1 MIARVMPKV
10 ALTNSAIVAVI
21 LFLSTMKG
29 GLGYLYWDH
38 LFKTRPE
45 LQMMDIHAG
54 AGEAF
59 AQSFR
64 GQFRDSVVYAALS
77 ESLSEGKGWLDD
89 RGRPTSFVPPVAP
102 LYYAPFVAFFGYSY
116 RAFWIAMIAACF
128 FSALLLWIL
137 TSRFHIGLG
146 CATLAVF
153 FLHPRFFLI
162 YGLPDSEAP
171 FFLLLALMMWL
182 FSLFWKR
189 PQSGIAVA
197 LGLITS
203 ASVLCRGVTLIFG
216 FAMAVIVGWRAF
228 RAERSWSRLFRVA
241 ALYLVAFLLPL
252 GAWSWRNHVQLN
264 SFALSTGSQVVMFVG
279 NNPSYDRWKP
289 WWIFEEKHFTEDNL
303 RSAEAFGFKR
313 TDTNYY
319 DPPSGDALVKAAK
332 HYIRNHPI
340 NYASLTISRF
350 WTYLAPFHPQMSR
363 FAQLLT
369 ASTWLFFAIGIAF
382 SIRFRTPVDAWR
394 PELAAFVVTLAV
406 CLIGLQ
412 SLLYVDY
419 QFRYRLPL

>member
-1 MIARVMPKV
+1 MIPRVMRKV
-10 ALTNSAIVAVI
+10 ALTNLAIVAVI

-29 GLGYLYWDH
+29 ELGYLYWDH
-38 LFKTRPE
+38 LFKTRPD

-64 GQFRDSVVYAALS
+64 GQFRDSIVYAAIS
-77 ESLSEGKGWLDD
+77 KSLSEGKGWLDD

-146 CATLAVF
+146 CATLTVF

-189 PQSGIAVA
+189 PKTGTALA

-216 FAMAVIVGWRAF
+216 FAMAVIIRCSLF
-228 RAERSWSRLFRVA
+228 PTQRSGARLFRA
-241 ALYLVAFLLPL
+241 SGLYFAGLLLPPC
-252 GAWSWRNHVQLN
+252 AWS
-264 SFALSTGSQVVMFVG
+264 
-279 NNPSYDRWKP
+279 
-289 WWIFEEKHFTEDNL
+289 
-303 RSAEAFGFKR
+303 
-313 TDTNYY
+313 
-319 DPPSGDALVKAAK
+319 
-332 HYIRNHPI
+332 
-340 NYASLTISRF
+340 
-350 WTYLAPFHPQMSR
+350 
-363 FAQLLT
+363 
-369 ASTWLFFAIGIAF
+369 
-382 SIRFRTPVDAWR
+382 
-394 PELAAFVVTLAV
+394 
-406 CLIGLQ
+406 
-412 SLLYVDY
+412 
-419 QFRYRLPL
+419 

>member
-1 MIARVMPKV
+1 MIFRVMRKV
-10 ALTNSAIVAVI
+10 ALTNSAIVALI
-21 LFLSTMKG
+21 LFLSTLKCEV
-29 GLGYLYWDH
+29 GYLYWGH

-54 AGEAF
+54 SGEAF

-64 GQFRDSVVYAALS
+64 GQFRDSVVYAVLS

-189 PQSGIAVA
+189 PQSGTALA

-216 FAMAVIVGWRAF
+216 FAMAVIISWRTF
-228 RAERSWSRLFRVA
+228 RTQRSWSRLFRVA
-241 ALYLVAFLLPL
+241 ALYLVALPLPL
-252 GAWSWRNHVQLN
+252 GA
-264 SFALSTGSQVVMFVG
+264 
-279 NNPSYDRWKP
+279 
-289 WWIFEEKHFTEDNL
+289 
-303 RSAEAFGFKR
+303 
-313 TDTNYY
+313 
-319 DPPSGDALVKAAK
+319 
-332 HYIRNHPI
+332 
-340 NYASLTISRF
+340 
-350 WTYLAPFHPQMSR
+350 
-363 FAQLLT
+363 
-369 ASTWLFFAIGIAF
+369 
-382 SIRFRTPVDAWR
+382 
-394 PELAAFVVTLAV
+394 
-406 CLIGLQ
+406 
-412 SLLYVDY
+412 
-419 QFRYRLPL
+419 